1 MTRAYLAAVAALA
14 GLACSSPAVTP
25 DGGPSPD
32 ITVVDAGPCGPGV
45 YPCGP
50 YGTKVGQVADE
61 LRFSGFADAEHL
73 CKAPSAQKADLT
85 TRRDLAL
92 GDWHRGGAACSP
104 GKAWKV
110 LWVMASAGWC
120 ASCKTEVASVQDKLS
135 KDELDG
141 RVGLLNVVYETTKL
155 KQPADEAFL
164 RTWAQAYGL
173 SFPVVMDPGFQLG
186 THFTRDA
193 APFNLL
199 LDVATMKVLYRKTGS
214 DLPGIEA
221 AIKAALS
228 SP

>member
-1 MTRAYLAAVAALA
+1 VKRACLVAVTTLV
-14 GLACSSPAVTP
+14 LACSSPAAAP
-25 DGGPSPD
+25 DGGPLPD
-32 ITVVDAGPCGPGV
+32 TSLVDAGPCGPGV

-50 YGTKVGQVADE
+50 YGTQVGQVSAE
-61 LRFSGFADAEHL
+61 LRFSGFADADHL
-73 CKAPSAQKADLT
+73 CKAPSALKADLT
-85 TRRDLAL
+85 ARRELAF
-92 GDWHRGGAACSP
+92 GDWHRGAAVCP

-110 LWVMASAGWC
+110 LWVMVSAGWC

-141 RVGLLNVVYETTKL
+141 RVALLNVLYETTKL

-173 SFPVVMDPGFQLG
+173 TFPVVLDPGFQMG
-186 THFTRDA
+186 AHFSRDA

-199 LDVATMKVLYRKTGS
+199 LDVATMKVLYRRTGS

-221 AIKAALS
+221 AIKAALG